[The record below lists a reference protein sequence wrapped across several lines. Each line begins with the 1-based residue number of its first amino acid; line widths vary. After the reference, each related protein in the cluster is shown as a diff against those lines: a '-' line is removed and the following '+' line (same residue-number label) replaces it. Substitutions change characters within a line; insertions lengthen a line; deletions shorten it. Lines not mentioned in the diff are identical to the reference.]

1 MKHYFGTILTV
12 DREDHVFHHLV
23 EDNGKI
29 VFVGDELP
37 EKYKDVETI
46 DLAERAL
53 CPSFVDSHQHFASF
67 ASFHSGLNVMNARSN
82 EEIKTL
88 VKDFV
93 SKCKDKL
100 LIAFGASP
108 YSVKEGR
115 LLSRQEL
122 DEVCPDRPF
131 FMGKYDGHACVLNS
145 VLLKK
150 LDKKLKNLRGYHPET
165 GEMNQEAFFA
175 VSDYISGS
183 LSIPKLIKAMKKAVD
198 YEASKGIA
206 MVHDVSGIGFV
217 FNMDITM
224 ENWFAK
230 HLKNGFQIRVFPQSM
245 NVKVATSRHMP
256 RIGGCFECAL
266 DGCFGSQDA
275 ALLEPYANDP
285 NNSGVLYYS
294 DEKVINF
301 CKEANRKGLQIEMHA
316 IGDAAFEQATKA
328 LKAALDDYPRPNAR
342 HGIIHDCLPTKEGI
356 EICAK
361 YGIQMPVQTAFI
373 DWPQEP
379 DAYTVEILGKERAS
393 RLNPVRD
400 FMDAGIVVSAGSD
413 GPCTDP
419 DPIYWMYKA
428 CNNSNPKQSINI
440 QKALRMCTY
449 NGYWTTFDEKTNG
462 SLEVGKRADM
472 VILSKN
478 LYALPVQELMD
489 VKVEQLILGGEPY
502 RPLVK

>member
-1 MKHYFGTILTV
+1 M
-12 DREDHVFHHLV
+12 
-23 EDNGKI
+23 
-29 VFVGDELP
+29 
-37 EKYKDVETI
+37 
-46 DLAERAL
+46 
-53 CPSFVDSHQHFASF
+53 
-67 ASFHSGLNVMNARSN
+67 
-82 EEIKTL
+82 
-88 VKDFV
+88 
-93 SKCKDKL
+93 
-100 LIAFGASP
+100 
-108 YSVKEGR
+108 
-115 LLSRQEL
+115 
-122 DEVCPDRPF
+122 
-131 FMGKYDGHACVLNS
+131 
-145 VLLKK
+145 
-150 LDKKLKNLRGYHPET
+150 
-165 GEMNQEAFFA
+165 
-175 VSDYISGS
+175 
-183 LSIPKLIKAMKKAVD
+183 
-198 YEASKGIA
+198 
-206 MVHDVSGIGFV
+206 
-217 FNMDITM
+217 
-224 ENWFAK
+224 
-230 HLKNGFQIRVFPQSM
+230 
-245 NVKVATSRHMP
+245 
-256 RIGGCFECAL
+256 
-266 DGCFGSQDA
+266 
-275 ALLEPYANDP
+275 
-285 NNSGVLYYS
+285 
-294 DEKVINF
+294 
-301 CKEANRKGLQIEMHA
+301 
-316 IGDAAFEQATKA
+316 
-328 LKAALDDYPRPNAR
+328 KAALDDYPRPNAR